1 MPDEKPLMRSL
12 GEFFGE
18 IWKGVR
24 TDPSRPGRI
33 SKRRV
38 EERVEQTSEGPVI
51 LRRTIIEEVI
61 VPPRPAPEKEP

>member
-1 MPDEKPLMRSL
+1 MSDDKPLMRSL

-18 IWKGVR
+18 IWKGVK
-24 TDPSRPGRI
+24 TDPTRPGRV

-38 EERVEQTSEGPVI
+38 EERVEQTEAGPVI

-61 VPPRPAPEKEP
+61 LPPGSTRDG